1 MGTRLVLAIAAAIC
15 LFSLDLSAQRRNS
28 NYYGGITVYENP
40 EFRGNAM
47 TFRGEIPDLREY
59 RLNDRITSFEILG
72 NQAWEV
78 CRDVFFNGAC
88 HVFTGS
94 IDDLREMGWND
105 RISSLRPLGNA
116 RNGGSGGWGGIFDN
130 RNGNRNGNS
139 NGNVNGNGRARGRA
153 NESRLVLYDRTN
165 FRGESRDVVNSNSNL
180 GSVGDRAR
188 SVEVIGGTWDLCDG
202 NFWNARCVTVSED
215 VPDLNAL
222 GLRGG
227 VSSVRER

>member
-15 LFSLDLSAQRRNS
+15 LFSLDLSAQRRNGNG

-40 EFRGNAM
+40 EFRGNAV

-59 RLNDRITSFEILG
+59 RLNDRITSFEVLG

-78 CRDVFFNGAC
+78 CRDVFFGGAC

-105 RISSLRPLGNA
+105 RISSLRPLGNV
-116 RNGGSGGWGGIFDN
+116 RNNGGGWGGVFDN
-130 RNGNRNGNS
+130 RNGNV

-153 NESRLVLYDRTN
+153 NQSRLVLYDRTN
-165 FRGESRDVVNSNSNL
+165 FRGESRDVLNSNSNL
-180 GSVGDRAR
+180 GTVGDRAR

-202 NFWNARCVTVSED
+202 NFGNARCVTVSEN

>member
-1 MGTRLVLAIAAAIC
+1 MGTRLVLAVALAIS
-15 LFSLDLSAQRRNS
+15 LFSLDLSAQRRNG
-28 NYYGGITVYENP
+28 NNYGGITVYENP
-40 EFRGNAM
+40 DFRGGAT
-47 TFRGEIPDLREY
+47 TFRNEIPDLREY
-59 RLNDRITSFEILG
+59 RLNDRITSFEIVG

-94 IDDLREMGWND
+94 VDDLREIGWND
-105 RISSLRPLGNA
+105 RISSLRPLGNV
-116 RNGGSGGWGGIFDN
+116 RSGGFGWGNIF
-130 RNGNRNGNS
+130 GNRNGN
-139 NGNVNGNGRARGRA
+139 GGVNGNGRARGRT

-165 FRGESRDVVNSNSNL
+165 FRGESRDIVNSNSNL

-202 NFWNARCVTVSED
+202 NFWNSRCVTVSED
-215 VPDLNAL
+215 VPDLNVL

>member
-1 MGTRLVLAIAAAIC
+1 MGTRLVLAIVAAIS
-15 LFSLDLSAQRRNS
+15 LFSLDLSAQRRNG
-28 NYYGGITVYENP
+28 NYYGGITVYDNP
-40 EFRGNAM
+40 DFRGNGQ

-59 RLNDRITSFEILG
+59 RLNDRITSLEITG

-78 CRDVFFNGAC
+78 CQDVFFNGRC

-94 IDDLREMGWND
+94 VDDLRDMGWND
-105 RISSLRPLGNA
+105 RISSLRPLGNT
-116 RNGGSGGWGGIFDN
+116 RGGAWGGIF
-130 RNGNRNGNS
+130 GNRNGNS
-139 NGNVNGNGRARGRA
+139 NGNGNGRARGRA

-165 FRGESRDVVNSNSNL
+165 FRGESRDIVNSNSNL

-202 NFWNARCVTVSED
+202 NFWNSRCVTVSED
-215 VPDLNAL
+215 VPDLNTL